1 MRLPNVEGRNLSR
14 QKMVFPDDFIGEIN
28 LVFIAFLRQHQDDID
43 EWVPT
48 VEQLA
53 QEFPGLYYYEFPVLP
68 QKGFFYRT
76 LLNEGMRAGIP
87 SEATRKRTITL
98 YLEKSAF
105 KKALE
110 INNEQN
116 IWVYVFE
123 KSGEVLWRT
132 EGRITKEKSKALRDM
147 LSQTIE

>member
-1 MRLPNVEGRNLSR
+1 MRLPKVQGRNLAR
-14 QKMVFPDDFIGEIN
+14 QEMVFPDDFAGELN
-28 LVFIAFLRQHQDDID
+28 LVFIAFLRRHQDDID
-43 EWVPT
+43 EWVPF

-53 QEFPGLYYYEFPVLP
+53 HDFPGLHYYEFPTLP
-68 QKGFFYRT
+68 SKGFIYRT
-76 LLNEGMRAGIP
+76 FLNEGMRAGIP
-87 SEATRKRTITL
+87 NEATRKRTITL

-110 INNEQN
+110 INSEQN
-116 IWVYVFE
+116 MWVYVFK

-132 EGRITKEKSKALRDM
+132 EGRITKETSEALQDL